1 MTTNIIDPDA
11 GGGEDYTDIL
21 LWTQQNR
28 DLVSAQDT
36 EELLVRPTAGSA
48 CVRSDGELQWNG
60 WSTSPQHDIQVRPY
74 DDTYKH
80 RGYWDTERARI
91 VVDSATSWHRIF
103 ASGNAMRF
111 QGMQL
116 MLTGGNTS
124 GVEWSGPPGE
134 HATDPYDPNQL
145 MELHQCVV
153 HRDDPSIG
161 GHAISHSGA
170 AMHRITNCVFS
181 GAWGQGFN
189 RSYWGAANPCHP
201 DSVLYHCTFVLN
213 TSNNVLGVAQG
224 ADGYQRGRYQNLL
237 VVNEGSGPC
246 WHDGGE
252 PAAGVYDHIYTSDA
266 TSPDGAAY
274 HNVSPTFIAPTSY
287 DYRLDE
293 SESGEYPGGDLSSDP
308 AYPLS
313 EDWKSAPRINWDA
326 GFDEV
331 VTDTPIVHRSP
342 LFMIPF

>member
-1 MTTNIIDPDA
+1 
-11 GGGEDYTDIL
+11 
-21 LWTQQNR
+21 
-28 DLVSAQDT
+28 
-36 EELLVRPTAGSA
+36 
-48 CVRSDGELQWNG
+48 
-60 WSTSPQHDIQVRPY
+60 
-74 DDTYKH
+74 
-80 RGYWDTERARI
+80 
-91 VVDSATSWHRIF
+91 
-103 ASGNAMRF
+103 
-111 QGMQL
+111 
-116 MLTGGNTS
+116 
-124 GVEWSGPPGE
+124 
-134 HATDPYDPNQL
+134 
-145 MELHQCVV
+145 
-153 HRDDPSIG
+153 
-161 GHAISHSGA
+161 
-170 AMHRITNCVFS
+170 MHRITNCVFS

-224 ADGYQRGRYQNLL
+224 DDGYQRGRYQNLL